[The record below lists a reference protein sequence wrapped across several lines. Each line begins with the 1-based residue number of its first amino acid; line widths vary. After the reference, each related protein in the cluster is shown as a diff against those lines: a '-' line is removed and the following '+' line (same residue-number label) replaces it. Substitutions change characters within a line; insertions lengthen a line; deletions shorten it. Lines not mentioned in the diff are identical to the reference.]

1 MNPGTAI
8 SRLISGK
15 AEYTGFY
22 LARKKEAAY
31 FEQEGKKI
39 FDESQRNK
47 PPKSFYKEATK

>member
-8 SRLISGK
+8 TGLISGK

-31 FEQEGKKI
+31 FEEEGKTI

-47 PPKSFYKEATK
+47 LLKSFYKDATK